1 MKKSPYNGK
10 KVDIFEIRHMYNILK
25 FYYEDINNLSID
37 AVTDIIRM
45 EFGCKVTKN
54 DVYLYLVIAPYWDKE
69 GNLNCNE

>member
-1 MKKSPYNGK
+1 MKRSPYNGK
-10 KVDIFEIRHMYNILK
+10 KVDIFEIRHLYNVLK

-54 DVYLYLVIAPYWDKE
+54 DVYLYLVTAPYWDKE